1 MHGTFSKCILSYDL
15 KRAAAAEQQLERVR
29 RQQQQ
34 QSAPSSLGEGDES
47 ALALGGEALASA
59 EGRPAGSSL
68 TLLLQERQ
76 ERLARLELELS
87 TKDRTVCPILL
98 VLYSYIYCTRREE
111 CAIVHSR
118 FISWLLGDGRLAL
131 ARFHLPHHILLFSSL
146 SPRLLSFRLL
156 TY

>member
-1 MHGTFSKCILSYDL
+1 MNYGTFSKFILSCDL

-34 QSAPSSLGEGDES
+34 QSSAPSSLGEGDES

-87 TKDRTVCPILL
+87 TKDRTVCPFLL
-98 VLYSYIYCTRREE
+98 VLYMYCTRRVRNSALEMYLLPAGRWASRS
-111 CAIVHSR
+111 CAYPPAAPYS
-118 FISWLLGDGRLAL
+118 SLLCRLA
-131 ARFHLPHHILLFSSL
+131 FCL
-146 SPRLLSFRLL
+146 SVW
-156 TY
+156 